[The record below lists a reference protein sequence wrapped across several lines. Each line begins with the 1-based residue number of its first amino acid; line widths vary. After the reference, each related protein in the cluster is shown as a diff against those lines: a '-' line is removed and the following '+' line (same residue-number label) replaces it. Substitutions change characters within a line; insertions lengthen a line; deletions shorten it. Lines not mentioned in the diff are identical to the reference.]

1 MAVPIEAG
9 GGTKIFNIAYLLKT
23 KKELPF
29 FFLNT
34 LYDIVERNCSK
45 NKLLTNTEAEIE
57 NKSERQQ
64 RG

>member
-1 MAVPIEAG
+1 MTVPIEAG
-9 GGTKIFNIAYLLKT
+9 GCTKIFNIAYLLKT
-23 KKELPF
+23 ENELPF